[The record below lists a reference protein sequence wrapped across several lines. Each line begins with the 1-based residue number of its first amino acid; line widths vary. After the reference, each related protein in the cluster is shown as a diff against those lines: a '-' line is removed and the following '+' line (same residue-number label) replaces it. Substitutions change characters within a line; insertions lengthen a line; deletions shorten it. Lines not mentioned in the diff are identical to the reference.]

1 MTKIIQI
8 IAVTAILLMAFLNMK
23 AEASTT
29 ENMET
34 FFDSEIP
41 GIKIIVNAT
50 SETQPN
56 GNITVSLSMHP
67 LMGVEVNIT
76 YFSFIVYGY
85 EQGKEKIAIENKTEE
100 EQFSPSLEYN
110 FTFTVPENVWG
121 TTYGEIVLTYVAET
135 ALAILPI
142 KDLKCGFPLTV
153 VRNIAFEKLQE
164 DYKRLN
170 ESYALLNNSYW
181 QLRTFYEELNQT
193 FFENFQMNLT
203 SDSLAALNSTLQ
215 ELRASQN
222 ELGNTRTIV
231 TTLAVTT
238 VSFVAT
244 TTYLILRKPK
254 GHY

>member
-8 IAVTAILLMAFLNMK
+8 IAVTAILLMAFLNVK

-67 LMGVEVNIT
+67 LTGVEVNIT

-85 EQGKEKIAIENKTEE
+85 EQGKEKIVIENKTE

-121 TTYGEIVLTYVAET
+121 TTYGEIVLTYT
-135 ALAILPI
+135 AKAPLAILPI
-142 KDLKCGFPLTV
+142 GNLKCGFPMTV
-153 VRNIAFEKLQE
+153 VRNTAFEKLQK
-164 DYKRLN
+164 DYEKLN
-170 ESYALLNNSYW
+170 ESYVLLNNSYW

-215 ELRASQN
+215 EFRASQN

-231 TTLAVTT
+231 TILAVTT

-254 GHY
+254 EHY

>member
-1 MTKIIQI
+1 MAKIIQI
-8 IAVTAILLMAFLNMK
+8 IAVTAILLMAFLNVK

-56 GNITVSLSMHP
+56 GNVSVSLGMYP
-67 LMGVEVNIT
+67 LTGVKVNIT
-76 YFSFIVYGY
+76 SFSFTIYGY
-85 EQGKEKIAIENKTEE
+85 DQGKVKTPIENKTKEP
-100 EQFSPSLEYN
+100 FSPPLEYN

-121 TTYGEIVLTYVAET
+121 TTHGEIVLTYVAET

-142 KDLKCGFPLTV
+142 KDLKCGFPMTV
-153 VRNIAFEKLQE
+153 VRNTAFEKLQE
-164 DYKRLN
+164 DYEKLN

-231 TTLAVTT
+231 TILAVTT

-254 GHY
+254 EHY